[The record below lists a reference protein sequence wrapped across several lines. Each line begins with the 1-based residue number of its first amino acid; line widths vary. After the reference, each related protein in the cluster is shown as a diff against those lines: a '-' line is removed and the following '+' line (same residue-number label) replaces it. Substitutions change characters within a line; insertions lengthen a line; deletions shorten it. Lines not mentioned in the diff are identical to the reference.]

1 MTKQEIEKEIQKICK
16 DKGWTYARAQKHLM
30 SEMYIAFAETPAP
43 AKSETG
49 VKMYALKSLPIFKVG
64 IYHDVPYSL
73 DDLDE
78 IVKNTNILINTKLL
92 DPPMKLGHD
101 LDQKLI
107 QKDGYPAVG
116 WTLQLERMGDQI
128 FADVDSIPDK
138 VYQCIEKK
146 AYKHISPEIALNYPH
161 PITKEN
167 MGMVLI
173 GIALLGADIPEIKG
187 LGDILSLFGAKAQVQ
202 KFSFVEFSAND
213 LKEAKEMKGNWK
225 VKTAIETYGCCGAEF
240 IKFAEDN
247 KTDEIPGNKVA
258 EIVAKKSTKKMEAAG
273 AENIEC
279 PDGFAWDE
287 AAGRCQPSQND
298 KAKVKPEEQKVCPKG
313 WVWDDATGKCIKSS
327 VEDNAA
333 KPKMDAKKIVMAML
347 KARGKKVD
355 ETKDLD
361 EQMPD
366 EKEISDMIASMK
378 AEPEPADK
386 KPDEWSD
393 DDKLNMK
400 SKHEKDPDPKK
411 DEMTD
416 GQKPTAEWLDAC
428 KAKMGGDNA
437 DKVCAHIW
445 AKQMGPEAK
454 TKAVTPPAPPADE
467 KHAQEV
473 KQMNEQIRALT
484 VKKFT
489 ETVAALK
496 TKHRG
501 VLVPALDSAIDTLT
515 EHIARNESV
524 IKFSTEGKPEQ
535 SFAEMWVEFLADIA
549 KRKTLI
555 FGEIAK
561 ANETAKGNTEIIT
574 MTETEKKE
582 DTKIFSE
589 IARGTEVGNIEFAAS
604 ARAYAAQNKI
614 SIKKAQQEIGK
625 IERAKAGK

>member
-1 MTKQEIEKEIQKICK
+1 MTKQEIEKEIKKICA
-16 DKGWTYARAQKHLM
+16 DKGWTYAQAKKHLM
-30 SEMYIAFAETPAP
+30 SEMYVAFSATTPEAP
-43 AKSETG
+43 PETG
-49 VKMYALKSLPIFKVG
+49 GKMYALKSLPIFKVG
-64 IYHDVPYSL
+64 IHHDVPYSL

-101 LDQKLI
+101 LDQKLV

-116 WTLQLERMGDQI
+116 WTQQLERIGDQI
-128 FADVDSIPDK
+128 FADIDNIPEK
-138 VYQCIEKK
+138 VYTCIEKK
-146 AYKHISPEIALNYPH
+146 AYKHISPEIAVNYPH
-161 PITKEN
+161 PSTKEN
-167 MGMVLI
+167 MGLVLV

-225 VKTAIETYGCCGAEF
+225 VKQAIETYGCCGAEF
-240 IKFAEDN
+240 RKFAEDN
-247 KTDEIPGNKVA
+247 KTNEIPGDKVA
-258 EIVAKKSTKKMEAAG
+258 EIVAKKSTKKMEDAG
-273 AENIEC
+273 ADNIEC
-279 PDGFAWDE
+279 PDGFSWDE
-287 AAGRCQPSQND
+287 AAGRCMPSQND
-298 KAKVKPEEQKVCPKG
+298 KEKVKGEEQKVCPKG
-313 WVWDDATGKCIKSS
+313 WAWDDATGKCIKSS

-347 KARGKKVD
+347 KARGKKID

-366 EKEISDMIASMK
+366 DKEISDMIASMK
-378 AEPEPADK
+378 APAEPADK
-386 KPDEWSD
+386 KPEEWSD

-400 SKHEKDPDPKK
+400 LKHEKDPDPKK

-416 GQKPTAEWLDAC
+416 GQAAPAEWLDAC

-445 AKQMGPEAK
+445 AKQMAPESK
-454 TKAVTPPAPPADE
+454 TKAVKPPEDVQKAA
-467 KHAQEV
+467 EV
-473 KQMNEQIRALT
+473 KQMNEQIRGLT
-484 VKKFT
+484 IKKFT
-489 ETVAALK
+489 ETVSALK

-524 IKFSTEGKPEQ
+524 IKFSSDGKPNQ

-555 FGEIAK
+555 FGEMAK

-574 MTETEKKE
+574 MSETEKKE

-589 IARGTEVGNIEFAAS
+589 IAHGTEVSNIEFAAS
-604 ARAYAAQNKI
+604 ARAYATQNKI
-614 SIKKAQQEIGK
+614 SIKKAQQELGK
-625 IERAKAGK
+625 IARAKAGK